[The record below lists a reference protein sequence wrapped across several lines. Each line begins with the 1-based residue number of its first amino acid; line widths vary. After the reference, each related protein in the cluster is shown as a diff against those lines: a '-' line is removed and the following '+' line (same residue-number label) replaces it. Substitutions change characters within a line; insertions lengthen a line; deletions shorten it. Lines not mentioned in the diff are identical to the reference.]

1 MILFY
6 GLGVVVALDSG
17 RGERRSQTEPRATVG
32 VRKTVVGSWVAAGD
46 EASRRRGRSGEW
58 YDPFRVELTMGGW
71 GSVGALRG
79 RKAMVLERFGLWNE
93 GDWVHGRLRDRF
105 GALPWVC
112 QSPERERRA
121 CPRLRNTNRARPT
134 PRSETNRTGQT
145 PHHAPPTWTTRS
157 VRDTSGGPRAG
168 AWGSDGPSVP
178 SRTDR
183 PSQTKPFPTI
193 GVRRS
198 TVIFRWGWACR
209 RGCRRWRP
217 GRRRSGRVRGGRPC
231 RWCRLRCGGSR
242 SSGSLR
248 RGGR

>member
-145 PHHAPPTWTTRS
+145 PHHAPPTWAIRR

-168 AWGSDGPSVP
+168 AWGSVGSGKRREPCRPGGRFEACAILRADPALALGALMVRAHAANRAAQADDSKRARYFG
-178 SRTDR
+178 RT
-183 PSQTKPFPTI
+183 P
-193 GVRRS
+193 
-198 TVIFRWGWACR
+198 
-209 RGCRRWRP
+209 RWRL
-217 GRRRSGRVRGGRPC
+217 G
-231 RWCRLRCGGSR
+231 L
-242 SSGSLR
+242 
-248 RGGR
+248 